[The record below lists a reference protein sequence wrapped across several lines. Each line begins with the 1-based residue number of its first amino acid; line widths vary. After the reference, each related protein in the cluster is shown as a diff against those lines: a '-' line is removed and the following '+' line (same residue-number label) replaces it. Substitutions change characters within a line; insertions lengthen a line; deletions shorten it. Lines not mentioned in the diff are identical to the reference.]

1 MAWLVYSPHWRFHH
15 QPLSSLGCLDYTPHQ
30 ALTSYLCTKL
40 FSVSLSFICVMI
52 YFWLSALQ
60 IPSRITWNTRIVY
73 FLWFSSDAK
82 IGRHLGGKALV
93 ELGRRNTKGCFP
105 SVKVTSVLVTF
116 GLQDAGQQIQT
127 FSSVQHALNAFPQGQ
142 EEVVTIELSIHY
154 AAIKPVKEWKIVKV
168 NGWIESLFET
178 EPLAWTHH
186 ISYDGHPS

>member
-1 MAWLVYSPHWRFHH
+1 MH
-15 QPLSSLGCLDYTPHQ
+15 
-30 ALTSYLCTKL
+30 
-40 FSVSLSFICVMI
+40 VMI

-168 NGWIESLFET
+168 NGWIESLFENWR
-178 EPLAWTHH
+178 LGLNSSH
-186 ISYDGHPS
+186 IIWWSPIINSQAANQKLYGKDFLN